1 MLPCAPAADF
11 AAAPAIVCTCLFLY
25 SSVKKSP
32 KNRQKIAKTRKKKL
46 SLFFCPIF
54 TFFLGTGQNKS

>member
-11 AAAPAIVCTCLFLY
+11 AAAPAIVCTCLFLC
-25 SSVKKSP
+25 
-32 KNRQKIAKTRKKKL
+32 QKIAKNRQNSKKKIPL
-46 SLFFCPIF
+46 YFFSSIF